1 MAQQVGKL
9 LVGLLAFAV
18 TYRVLGGLMGHGVT
32 HGVRVHIAV
41 EHRFADATRAQAQ
54 AEATDVPA
62 LDDPVL
68 DDPVLDDPVLDD
80 PVLDGPIPDGRDVD
94 MDDLAIERAMVAAV
108 ERAAEEVDKAAE
120 AEDLAEQHAAAA
132 AAEEHGVFRRLLR
145 RLGPCFAPKYLATL

>member
-62 LDDPVL
+62 
-68 DDPVLDDPVLDD
+68 LDDPVLDD